1 MPSKRK
7 IKQRKRAELRAA
19 DLARCEALIFAEKEA
34 EAVVVTEELV
44 VGAGLP
50 KTETTSPEYLLR
62 KMIVEKI
69 SDAEVVVASMKS
81 SIEEKEQLIADNRA
95 TLAGSQEETLNLQK
109 QLAILDNISGVT
121 PLDLAPRPVIDSRL
135 ATPFVDSKTRGWT
148 KVLDH
153 TLISAQSI
161 AHHQFRLPIGV
172 ERQTARGLPGDGCDE
187 IDYCVYDYPN
197 MDYPEDLDP
206 PSYSSGGKV
215 DWEAQ
220 WRKII
225 EGFPDDRVYC
235 TSKERHLGGLRFA
248 NKDASSLQ
256 GLKAEK
262 GSVVCISPGSSIGL
276 ILMVVNKYGFKR
288 AIRWSTEDAAVAAAS
303 RVNEPLCNHPK

>member
-153 TLISAQSI
+153 TLQGPPPSPYPTICFA
-161 AHHQFRLPIGV
+161 FRLV
-172 ERQTARGLPGDGCDE
+172 WRDRRRV
-187 IDYCVYDYPN
+187 DYLETDATRLTIACTITRI
-197 MDYPEDLDP
+197 
-206 PSYSSGGKV
+206 
-215 DWEAQ
+215 WTTQ
-220 WRKII
+220 KI
-225 EGFPDDRVYC
+225 
-235 TSKERHLGGLRFA
+235 
-248 NKDASSLQ
+248 
-256 GLKAEK
+256 
-262 GSVVCISPGSSIGL
+262 
-276 ILMVVNKYGFKR
+276 
-288 AIRWSTEDAAVAAAS
+288 
-303 RVNEPLCNHPK
+303 

>member
-109 QLAILDNISGVT
+109 QLAILDNISGHTPTKVCERVT
-121 PLDLAPRPVIDSRL
+121 L
-135 ATPFVDSKTRGWT
+135 GWT
-148 KVLDH
+148 KFTGYTAYENQNEGKRELNLDADVDFFR
-153 TLISAQSI
+153 ISAI
-161 AHHQFRLPIGV
+161 LHHPNMKHGAAGFPSASRAKEIIKEARDYGGYVTMGGGTLGV
-172 ERQTARGLPGDGCDE
+172 ECWIRVQTRN
-187 IDYCVYDYPN
+187 PN
-197 MDYPEDLDP
+197 DL
-206 PSYSSGGKV
+206 
-215 DWEAQ
+215 
-220 WRKII
+220 
-225 EGFPDDRVYC
+225 
-235 TSKERHLGGLRFA
+235 
-248 NKDASSLQ
+248 
-256 GLKAEK
+256 LKHMTPEK
-262 GSVVCISPGSSIGL
+262 GSVVWISPGARIGL
-276 ILMVVNKYGFKR
+276 IKKSGYACV
-288 AIRWSTEDAAVAAAS
+288 WSLEDA
-303 RVNEPLCNHPK
+303 